1 MLKKLIIS
9 TILLFTFLI
18 SSPASAV
25 DNTSAIPETNP
36 FCWRKSDCQK
46 MRKQFGGSGTG
57 DEGFVSNAE
66 MAPCTGGDPKD
77 PWGRCLAGGTT
88 KTEISFGGKSEF
100 NNVGDFIVVMY
111 KYLLIIA
118 SIVAAVMILIAGV
131 QWITSGGNS
140 EAIGS
145 AKKRI
150 AGALVGLFIA
160 YMSYFVLN
168 TINPALVN
176 LRLPQ
181 VWMVKP
187 QNLTPEFCN
196 QLVKPGEESKIKFMY
211 AADGNNQAAP
221 VTLETAAGKADGFK
235 WNYSKDKSGFT
246 CGQRFFVEAGGKT
259 PCMGDRCLAAPDQT
273 CFDKEGKRANYKCG
287 NVRIGGL
294 INYIKLSPGDI
305 GAKIAGEFS
314 SRPVKDD
321 NVWLDYVCNEQKDH
335 NTSITSDV
343 GGQSSLLKGVEIE
356 GKSYYIES
364 TLKKLEESASATGD
378 CENLGGF
385 KGFVLRFEF
394 EYPYGSNEFHFI
406 GKNGVDL
413 GYDTKIYV
421 GSAYYFTSHGHKVDP
436 KYMFS
441 IEDFKKGIIR
451 QSIDVNSV
459 RVVYKDSD
467 PAYEYYK
474 QYWEEKY
481 K

>member
-1 MLKKLIIS
+1 MLKKLTIII
-9 TILLFTFLI
+9 ILFFTVLI
-18 SSPASAV
+18 SSPVFAAT
-25 DNTSAIPETNP
+25 DNTSNIPETNP
-36 FCWRKSDCQK
+36 FCWHLEDCQK
-46 MRKQFGGSGTG
+46 FRKQYGGSGTG
-57 DEGFVSNAE
+57 EEGFVSNASV
-66 MAPCTGGDPKD
+66 APCQGGEGPLK
-77 PWGRCLAGGTT
+77 WGRCLPAGTT

-100 NNVGDFIVVMY
+100 TNIGDFIVLMY
-111 KYLLIIA
+111 KYMLTIA

-150 AGALVGLFIA
+150 AGALIGLFIG

-168 TINPALVN
+168 SINPALVN

-187 QNLTPEFCN
+187 ISLTPEFCS
-196 QLVKPGEESKIKFMY
+196 QLEKPGEEGKIKFMH
-211 AADGNNQAAP
+211 AAGATEQAKP
-221 VTLETAAGKADGFK
+221 VTPETAGGKADGFK
-235 WNYSKDKSGFT
+235 WKLTDKDIFH
-246 CGQRFFVEAGGKT
+246 CGERFFVEAGGKT
-259 PCMGDRCLAAPDQT
+259 PCMGDICPGVNQT
-273 CFDKEGKRANYKCG
+273 CFDKVGKRENYICG

-314 SRPVKDD
+314 SRPVKNDH
-321 NVWLDYVCNEQKDH
+321 VWLDYVCNEQKDH

-343 GGQSSLLKGVEIE
+343 GGDSSLLKGVEIE

-364 TLKKLEESASATGD
+364 TLQELEDSASATGS

-385 KGFVLRFEF
+385 KGFVLRLEL
-394 EYPYGSNEFHFI
+394 EYPYGSNEFHFF
-406 GKNGVDL
+406 GRNGVDL

-451 QSIDVNSV
+451 QSIDINSV